1 MDKLREF
8 ISNEFFSGSPEY
20 KECSN
25 CLMDTSDGSIVF
37 DERGVC
43 NYCLDFKKESQL
55 IWHPSHEGKTQL
67 DNIIDSIKN
76 KNKNKKYDCILGIS
90 GGLDSSYLALKLK
103 EYDLR
108 VLAVHVDGGW
118 NSELAVNN
126 IEAVLE
132 HCNFDLY
139 THVVNWESMKN
150 VQLAFLKSGISNQ
163 DIPQDHVFFAVLHNL
178 ALKNNINIFMSGGNF
193 ATESILPGYWQAD
206 AMDSILIRDIFKKH
220 GKGSLK
226 GYKTISFFELKV
238 LFRLRGFK
246 QIRPLNYIEYGTR
259 IAEKEL
265 EKIGWRNY
273 ERKHGESIFTKFF
286 QNHFLVEKFGYDKRR
301 AHLSSRIL
309 SGDITRGEGLDLLD
323 RPLYDPKELAEDKE
337 FISKKLDLTLSE
349 LDGFIKSENRVYL
362 DYKNWDSYMSIG
374 QKIRNLIP

>member
-1 MDKLREF
+1 
-8 ISNEFFSGSPEY
+8 
-20 KECSN
+20 
-25 CLMDTSDGSIVF
+25 
-37 DERGVC
+37 
-43 NYCLDFKKESQL
+43 
-55 IWHPSHEGKTQL
+55 
-67 DNIIDSIKN
+67 
-76 KNKNKKYDCILGIS
+76 
-90 GGLDSSYLALKLK
+90 
-103 EYDLR
+103 
-108 VLAVHVDGGW
+108 
-118 NSELAVNN
+118 
-126 IEAVLE
+126 
-132 HCNFDLY
+132 
-139 THVVNWESMKN
+139 
-150 VQLAFLKSGISNQ
+150 
-163 DIPQDHVFFAVLHNL
+163 
-178 ALKNNINIFMSGGNF
+178 MSGGNF